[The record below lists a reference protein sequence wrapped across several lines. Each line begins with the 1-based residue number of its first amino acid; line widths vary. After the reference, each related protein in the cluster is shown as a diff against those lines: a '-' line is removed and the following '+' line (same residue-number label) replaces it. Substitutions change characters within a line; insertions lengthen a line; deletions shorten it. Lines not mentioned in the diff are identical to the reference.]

1 MKNLD
6 RKKVLIE
13 EIIIQHHNVQKE
25 QEELINLKKK
35 LIADLISDDF
45 KSSST
50 IKTPLG
56 IVRIARKKNK
66 YFYSLLS
73 KEFNKLDYSL
83 KKDFFKKKLT
93 RISFRIDQNVYEDFL
108 QNKNIPVVLKNLV
121 VQKEKNPFVI
131 SILKKN
137 DDEIENKIYEKY
149 EDLEYEVNDDDIE
162 NDNEYEEIEFDSA
175 YFSDDEDLSDT
186 YNN

>member
-56 IVRIARKKNK
+56 IVRIARNKNK

-73 KEFNKLDYSL
+73 KEFNKLDYS
-83 KKDFFKKKLT
+83 
-93 RISFRIDQNVYEDFL
+93 
-108 QNKNIPVVLKNLV
+108 
-121 VQKEKNPFVI
+121 
-131 SILKKN
+131 
-137 DDEIENKIYEKY
+137 
-149 EDLEYEVNDDDIE
+149 
-162 NDNEYEEIEFDSA
+162 
-175 YFSDDEDLSDT
+175 
-186 YNN
+186 

>member
-6 RKKVLIE
+6 RIKVLIE
-13 EIIIQHHNVQKE
+13 QIIIQHHNVQKE

-35 LIADLISDDF
+35 LIADLLSDDF

-56 IVRIARKKNK
+56 IVRIAKNKKK

-93 RISFRIDQNVYEDFL
+93 QIIFKINQNVYEDFL
-108 QNKNIPVVLKNLV
+108 QNKNIPAVLKNLV
-121 VQKEKNPFVI
+121 VQKEKNPFSI
-131 SILKKN
+131 SVLKKN
-137 DDEIENKIYEKY
+137 NDEIENKIYEKY
-149 EDLEYEVNDDDIE
+149 QDLEYEVNDDDID

-175 YFSDDEDLSDT
+175 FFSDDEDLSDT

>member
-1 MKNLD
+1 M
-6 RKKVLIE
+6 
-13 EIIIQHHNVQKE
+13 
-25 QEELINLKKK
+25 
-35 LIADLISDDF
+35 
-45 KSSST
+45 
-50 IKTPLG
+50 
-56 IVRIARKKNK
+56 
-66 YFYSLLS
+66 
-73 KEFNKLDYSL
+73 
-83 KKDFFKKKLT
+83 
-93 RISFRIDQNVYEDFL
+93 

-131 SILKKN
+131 TILKKN

>member
-1 MKNLD
+1 M
-6 RKKVLIE
+6 
-13 EIIIQHHNVQKE
+13 
-25 QEELINLKKK
+25 
-35 LIADLISDDF
+35 
-45 KSSST
+45 
-50 IKTPLG
+50 
-56 IVRIARKKNK
+56 
-66 YFYSLLS
+66 
-73 KEFNKLDYSL
+73 
-83 KKDFFKKKLT
+83 
-93 RISFRIDQNVYEDFL
+93 